1 MGVERFIYKP
11 RIKNLVLVLLNGDYP
26 SVNYDEDDDLRLY
39 TLRCPLQYK
48 SFIQSLLPT
57 TVLLQYNTLT
67 ELSQLLNVLQN
78 RHVIVSMDP
87 KAVSEISTK
96 SIITIQLVR
105 YLCQKYHCDLISM
118 KNFEA
123 SIAGV
128 GEIIDL
134 GFPIKPTYEDSHD
147 NVLYIPK
154 TWDNWSKIVLH
165 GKSVALPE
173 EELAGVIRNE
183 ETLQQLDE
191 STDDTFLDDY
201 LEKYTRQEKAKE
213 PEITVP
219 KTLHE
224 FVQAVF
230 E

>member
-48 SFIQSLLPT
+48 SFIQSLQPT

-128 GEIIDL
+128 GKLLILVSPSNQHTKIPMTMYCIYQRL
-134 GFPIKPTYEDSHD
+134 GITGARLCYTE
-147 NVLYIPK
+147 N
-154 TWDNWSKIVLH
+154 
-165 GKSVALPE
+165 
-173 EELAGVIRNE
+173 
-183 ETLQQLDE
+183 QLR
-191 STDDTFLDDY
+191 Y
-201 LEKYTRQEKAKE
+201 RRKN
-213 PEITVP
+213 
-219 KTLHE
+219 
-224 FVQAVF
+224 
-230 E
+230 